1 MAYNSPLALK
11 KGIISTFEGLLQTA
25 PKSVYDQFI
34 EKTSSNTNQEDYWIP
49 STLPGF
55 VEWVDHITYSDFE
68 DDKLTVKNK
77 HYQRGFEL
85 ERDYLSDTRAV
96 LGNNIE
102 KFIKLLIKKYV
113 AFPDKLV
120 AALLAANSNAFDK
133 TAFFATSRPN
143 LDTGS
148 NTINNLASGT
158 LSTAYT
164 TSTFSADLQTAKN
177 QFNAMK
183 DKDDEPFH
191 DAPKYIALI
200 PTHFEGV
207 AKKVLTAESYIDAG
221 TSQQTSNIYRG
232 DAEIVLNTRQ
242 STSDNDWYLIDA
254 NSDFLPF
261 LIQNRQ
267 GVNWH
272 MKDDEENRFI
282 RYWAEFR
289 MGYEFLNPMSIVKI
303 NN

>member
-11 KGIISTFEGLLQTA
+11 KGILSNFMNLMQTA

-34 EKTSSNTNQEDYWIP
+34 EKTSSNTNEEKYWIP
-49 STLPGF
+49 ESLPSF
-55 VEWVDHITYSDFE
+55 QEWVDSITYSDFE
-68 DDKLTVKNK
+68 DNQLTVKNK
-77 HYQRGFEL
+77 HYQRGFKL

-96 LGNNIE
+96 LGSNIE
-102 KFIKLLIKKYV
+102 KFIKLIIKKYTS
-113 AFPDKLV
+113 FPDKLV
-120 AALLAANSNAFDK
+120 ALLLAANSNAFDG

-143 LDTGS
+143 LSTGS

-177 QFNAMK
+177 QFAAMK
-183 DKDDEPFH
+183 DRDDEPFH
-191 DAPKYIALI
+191 EAPKYIALI
-200 PTHFEGV
+200 PTHFEGI
-207 AKKVLTAESYIDAG
+207 AKQVLTAESYIDAG

-232 DAEIVLNTRQ
+232 DAEIILNTRQ

-261 LIQNRQ
+261 IIQDRQ
-267 GVNWH
+267 GVQWH
-272 MKDDEENRFI
+272 MKDDEEI
-282 RYWAEFR
+282 TSLKYWAEFR